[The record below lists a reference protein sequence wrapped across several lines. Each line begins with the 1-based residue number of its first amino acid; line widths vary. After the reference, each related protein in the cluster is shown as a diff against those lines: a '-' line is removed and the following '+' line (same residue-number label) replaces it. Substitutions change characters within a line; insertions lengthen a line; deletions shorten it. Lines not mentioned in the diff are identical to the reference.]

1 MDGFTWRMKDSH
13 QVTENLI
20 KYTFYSQS
28 EIPGVKLIFTFFI
41 ITGKKVKGFPWQP
54 FQSDLIFVGKAG
66 GAYNRE

>member
-41 ITGKKVKGFPWQP
+41 ITGKKVKGF
-54 FQSDLIFVGKAG
+54 QSDLIFVSKAEE
-66 GAYNRE
+66 AYNRE